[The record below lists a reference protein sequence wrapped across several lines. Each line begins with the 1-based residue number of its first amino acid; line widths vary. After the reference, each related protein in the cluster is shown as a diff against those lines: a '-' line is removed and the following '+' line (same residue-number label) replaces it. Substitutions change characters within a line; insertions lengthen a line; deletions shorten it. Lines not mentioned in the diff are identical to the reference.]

1 MRKKGIIVR
10 EWVKTLVFTRFFFG
24 TKYHGKIWY
33 GLNGGERMFFT
44 ENNDITM
51 TKGDSGQ
58 INLKFKN
65 KDGSEY
71 VPTEADEVVFSVKRR
86 KEGFAQIVLEKRGC
100 ELVFEAAETE
110 KIPSGEYVYDVF
122 IKRNTGERYTAIEGK
137 FILRKAVH
145 EFE

>member
-1 MRKKGIIVR
+1 
-10 EWVKTLVFTRFFFG
+10 
-24 TKYHGKIWY
+24 
-33 GLNGGERMFFT
+33 MFFT

-86 KEGFAQIVLEKRGC
+86 KESFAQIVLEKRGC

-122 IKRNTGERYTAIEGK
+122 IKRNTGERYTAIEGE